1 MNKTD
6 KIMVIIAAGVVMS
19 TLIFLGYN
27 LKATSFPAGMRSDTI
42 NATLLSC
49 SAGVTNKVGL
59 DFNVEGVYMHTIQAN
74 NTGTNPQQYIIDRS
88 LDSVNWIVLGTN
100 AVAAGG
106 ADETNFTGKFSYVRA
121 RQRGTNSSMS
131 VLYLGGN

>member
-1 MNKTD
+1 MK
-6 KIMVIIAAGVVMS
+6 KILFSVLIIAAAVSLYV
-19 TLIFLGYN
+19 FHQA
-27 LKATSFPAGMRSDTI
+27 KASSFPTGTRGDTI

-49 SAGVTNKVGL
+49 SAGVTNKVGAEQ
-59 DFNVEGVYMHTIQAN
+59 FVEGVYMHTIQAN

-106 ADETNFTGKFSYVRA
+106 TDETNFTGKFSYVRA
-121 RQRGTNSSMS
+121 RQRGTNSSMT